1 MFSVDGSGLS
11 RRASGPNDLS
21 LTWVTPSSKLPFVGR
36 KPGVEPFPTAG
47 KQARE
52 DAVEA
57 SNALLSL
64 TEDALAG
71 RENWKRVSEQLRFVE
86 LKLNSLRFVLL
97 RAMLAKRPA
106 QISFRAREMA
116 QTLAR
121 WADALD
127 DPDMASARREKL
139 ESSIGKLRI
148 TMTRVASP
156 AQLEGSDLLFL
167 RTVFIDT
174 IETVSELG
182 KSTWRKT
189 LPEDPRERWLVL
201 ADEVIR
207 IYGEACDPSRV
218 PDMKKQRSKIA
229 LAVESCSN
237 RGGRGRFARVLKSE
251 AVPEA
256 CRAIGFTMG
265 EYSGARAVSRRKKK
279 RKG

>member
-1 MFSVDGSGLS
+1 MTW
-11 RRASGPNDLS
+11 
-21 LTWVTPSSKLPFVGR
+21 LTSSPKLLFVGR
-36 KPGVEPFPTAG
+36 KPGSEPFPTAG
-47 KQARE
+47 EQARE
-52 DAVEA
+52 DALEA
-57 SNALLSL
+57 SNALLSA

-71 RENWKRVSEQLRFVE
+71 RKNWKEVSEQLQFVE
-86 LKLNSLRFVLL
+86 LKLDLLRFALL

-121 WADALD
+121 WADLLD
-127 DPDMASARREKL
+127 NTEMETARRQRL
-139 ESSIGKLRI
+139 EDSIGKLRI

-174 IETVSELG
+174 IETVSKLG
-182 KSTWRKT
+182 NSTWKHT

-207 IYGEACDPSRV
+207 IYGEGCDPSRV
-218 PDMKKQRSKIA
+218 PDMTRRRNKIA

-237 RGGRGRFARVLKSE
+237 RGGRGKVARVLKSE

-256 CRAIGFTMG
+256 CRAVGFTMG